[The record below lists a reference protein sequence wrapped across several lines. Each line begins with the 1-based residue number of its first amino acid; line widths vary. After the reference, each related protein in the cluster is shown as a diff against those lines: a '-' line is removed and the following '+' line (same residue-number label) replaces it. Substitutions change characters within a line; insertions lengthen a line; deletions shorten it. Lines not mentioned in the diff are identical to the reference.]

1 MPSTA
6 GAVDAPVGTVDAP
19 RSARRAAQ
27 SGMSGEATRSLR
39 PWYGL
44 VALGGG
50 LGTVTAAWQTVERI
64 VWAADPQAPSVCEI
78 NTVLSCSSVYPHW
91 QSSALGI
98 PNSLIALPV
107 FAFLLSAGLAGL
119 LGGRLPRPYLATVL
133 GVTLFMTGFVTW
145 YLGQTALSIGAL
157 CLFCVGCGASI
168 LVAGAGVTRV
178 ASVTGVLGRGRLGR
192 GASAM
197 ATSGADVVA
206 WIGLAGLIGL
216 TLVLGLLL

>member
-6 GAVDAPVGTVDAP
+6 GTVDAPVGTVDAP

-27 SGMSGEATRSLR
+27 SGMSGEAPRSLR

-64 VWAADPQAPSVCEI
+64 AWAADPQAPSVCEI

-107 FAFLLSAGLAGL
+107 FAILASAGLAGVLGSYLSRGYLASL
-119 LGGRLPRPYLATVL
+119 LGLTV
-133 GVTLFMTGFVTW
+133 FMAAFVTW
-145 YLGQTALSIGAL
+145 YMEQTAFSIGVL
-157 CLFCVGCGASI
+157 CLFCVGCAVNII
-168 LVAGAGVTRV
+168 LAGIGITRV
-178 ASVTGVLGRGRLGR
+178 AAAEHALGDGRAARELR
-192 GASAM
+192 LLVEAR
-197 ATSGADVVA
+197 ADLIA
-206 WIGLAGLIGL
+206 WVGLALVIAAMLVVGLAF
-216 TLVLGLLL
+216 

>member
-1 MPSTA
+1 MTKAVQMPSA
-6 GAVDAPVGTVDAP
+6 AGTVDAP
-19 RSARRAAQ
+19 RSARRPAQ
-27 SGMSGEATRSLR
+27 DGMAGEGTRSLR

-44 VALGGG
+44 LALGGG
-50 LGTVTAAWQTVERI
+50 LGSVTAAWQTVDRI
-64 VWAADPQAPSVCEI
+64 AWAADPKAPSLCEI
-78 NTVLSCSSVYPHW
+78 NTVLSCSSLYPHW

-98 PNSLIALPV
+98 PNSLVALPV

-119 LGGRLPRPYLATVL
+119 LRGRLPRSYLATVL
-133 GVTLFMTGFVTW
+133 GVTLFMTAFVTW

-168 LVAGAGVTRV
+168 LVAGAGATRV
-178 ASVTGVLGRGRLGR
+178 ASVTGVLGRGPLGR

-216 TLVLGLLL
+216 MLVLGLLL

>member
-6 GAVDAPVGTVDAP
+6 GTVDAPVGTVDAP

-27 SGMSGEATRSLR
+27 GGMSGEATRSLR

-64 VWAADPQAPSVCEI
+64 AWAADPQAPSVCEI

-91 QSSALGI
+91 QSSALGV

-119 LGGRLPRPYLATVL
+119 LGGRLPRPYLAAVL
-133 GVTLFMTGFVTW
+133 GVTLFMTAFVTW

-178 ASVTGVLGRGRLGR
+178 ASVTGVLGRGRPGR